1 MPNEKI
7 LWQGSPNK
15 KAVAISSVMICVVC
29 VALAFG
35 VLMISSVKNY
45 YVFAFI
51 LGFAVIVP
59 IVRYFSL
66 RNKVYTITPNAIV
79 VGNKSVYQ
87 FRQVFLTK
95 PIVSIFVPVGT
106 IKIYTGDVKI
116 TMNRSSRGL
125 PVRAKKIYVALD
137 YLDNA
142 QEVYNLLT
150 KR

>member
-1 MPNEKI
+1 
-7 LWQGSPNK
+7 
-15 KAVAISSVMICVVC
+15 
-29 VALAFG
+29 
-35 VLMISSVKNY
+35 
-45 YVFAFI
+45 VFAFI

-106 IKIYTGDVKI
+106 IKIDTGDVKI